1 MSGNV
6 GQIPFTIIGP
16 RIRKSPF
23 FASTRKYGCK
33 AYSIYNHMYMPLF
46 YDDPVSEYQNL
57 IEHVCLW
64 DVACERQVEITGPD
78 AYRLSQYLTTRDVS
92 KCEIGQCMYAP
103 LVDERGGL
111 LNDPVMLRLE
121 DNKFWFSLADSDI
134 LLWVKG
140 IALNS
145 NYDVE
150 IKEPFVS
157 PLAIQGP
164 KANDLAADLFGE
176 WVRDLKFFRCR
187 ETELFDIPLVV
198 ARSGWSKQG
207 GFELYLQDS
216 SRGNELWEIIMK
228 AGEQYSIVPGAPSAI
243 ERIESGLLSYGSD
256 MDMTNN
262 PFEVGLDQYVSLDQE
277 DDFIGKAAL
286 QEIVENGLTR
296 KLVGIEFDEKSVSNN
311 ENRWSVFNGDI
322 HCGTVRSAT
331 YSHRLGKNIALAMLA
346 IESSEVGTVLSVETP
361 VGNVE
366 ARVTSVPFK

>member
-6 GQIPFTIIGP
+6 GHIPFTIIGP
-16 RIRKSPF
+16 RVRKSPF

-33 AYSIYNHMYMPLF
+33 AYSVYNHMYMPLY
-46 YDDPVSEYQNL
+46 YDDPISEYQNL

-92 KCEIGQCMYAP
+92 KCGIGQCMYAP

-145 NYDVE
+145 HYDVE

-157 PLAIQGP
+157 PVAIQGP
-164 KANDLAADLFGE
+164 KANDLAVDLFGE

-187 ETELFDIPLVV
+187 ETELSDIPLVV

-216 SRGNELWEIIMK
+216 SRGNELWEIIME
-228 AGEQYSIVPGAPSAI
+228 AGEQYNIIPGAPSAI

-262 PFEVGLDQYVSLDQE
+262 PFEVDLDQYVSLDQE

-286 QEIVENGLTR
+286 KDIVNNGLTR
-296 KLVGIEFDEKSVSNN
+296 KLVGIEFDERGVSNN
-311 ENRWSVFNGDI
+311 ENRWPVFNRDI
-322 HCGTVRSAT
+322 LCGTVRSAT

-346 IESSEVGTVLSVETP
+346 IESSEIGTVLSVETP
-361 VGNVE
+361 VSNVE